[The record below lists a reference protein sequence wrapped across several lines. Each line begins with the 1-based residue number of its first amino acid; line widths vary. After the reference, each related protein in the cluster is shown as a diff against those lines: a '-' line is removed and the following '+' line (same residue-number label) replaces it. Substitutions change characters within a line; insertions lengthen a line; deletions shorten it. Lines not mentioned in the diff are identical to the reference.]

1 MDPVMT
7 ENLLQIGEF
16 AKQADTNLRTL
27 RYYEELGLIQPTR
40 RSSGKFRYYSTD
52 QLKRV
57 AAIKRL
63 QGLGLSLQEVQDVMA
78 PAQSEITGAMDRARS
93 GLDKQIALVGQRL
106 ESLSSEL
113 QELKEARQ
121 KLDDC
126 HTCSDELGSDACNK
140 CAVSSPGAVAV
151 LRSLL

>member
-1 MDPVMT
+1 MT
-7 ENLLQIGEF
+7 DGLLQIGEF
-16 AKQADTNLRTL
+16 ARQADTNLRTL

-52 QLKRV
+52 QLKRI

-63 QGLGLSLQEVQDVMA
+63 QGLGLSLQEVQEVMV
-78 PAQSEITGAMDRARS
+78 PPESEVVGAVDRVRS
-93 GLDKQIALVGQRL
+93 GLDKQIELVGERI

-113 QELKEARQ
+113 QELRQARE
-121 KLDDC
+121 KLNQC
-126 HTCSDELGSDACNK
+126 STCSEELGAEACDP
-140 CAVSSPGAVAV
+140 CAVTSPAAISV